1 MRKDFIRIAL
11 FSAGLYLV
19 YQLGNLGMY
28 LLSMP
33 TMQALRLGGVERYT
47 KTVLLAILYLNM
59 LPMLRLI
66 SDTAVKSR
74 ALALTAG
81 FLVTLFAFL
90 YLNLGSLEA
99 IFQGREDP
107 AKRQWLESVR
117 VEYGLPEGE
126 SYRVLLPAEA
136 ANDRGYTYVLTRY
149 TFRTNSVQVLT
160 EDDLGSLSA
169 DDANFLLIYGTQS
182 PAVSAWVRTHYPD
195 QSDRP
200 VVNLWM
206 GK

>member
-1 MRKDFIRIAL
+1 MRKDFIRIVL

-33 TMQALRLGGVERYT
+33 TVQALRLGGVERYT

-66 SDTAVKSR
+66 SDTPVKSR

-160 EDDLGSLSA
+160 EDDLESLSA

-182 PAVSAWVRTHYPD
+182 PSVSAWVHTHYPD
-195 QSDRP
+195 QAGRP
-200 VVNLWM
+200 VVNLWLE
-206 GK
+206 

>member
-1 MRKDFIRIAL
+1 M
-11 FSAGLYLV
+11 
-19 YQLGNLGMY
+19 
-28 LLSMP
+28 
-33 TMQALRLGGVERYT
+33 
-47 KTVLLAILYLNM
+47 
-59 LPMLRLI
+59 
-66 SDTAVKSR
+66 
-74 ALALTAG
+74 
-81 FLVTLFAFL
+81 
-90 YLNLGSLEA
+90 
-99 IFQGREDP
+99 
-107 AKRQWLESVR
+107 
-117 VEYGLPEGE
+117 EYGLPEGE

-182 PAVSAWVRTHYPD
+182 PSVSAWVHTHYPD

-200 VVNLWM
+200 VINLWM